1 MRPQDIKRQIKELE
15 EASAGDKDALEG
27 FNEKLK
33 QTKEDIR
40 SYQTQLNTAN
50 RTLRENSTEHE
61 ALTKKVEDLE
71 AAFETDKAKD

>member
-15 EASAGDKDALEG
+15 KASAGDEVALEG

-40 SYQTQLNTAN
+40 SYQT
-50 RTLRENSTEHE
+50 
-61 ALTKKVEDLE
+61 
-71 AAFETDKAKD
+71 